1 MDSDMKYHWE
11 ENKNKNIFV
20 IGMVIG
26 FVLTCGLFAILGYI
40 SQQQKDNSIQY
51 LEKPVSYE
59 NKKEASFRVIQVM
72 DPNTALANE
81 GEYLTV
87 GATTVVLLGSD
98 FYSGQTVTIKN
109 PQRIGTY
116 SYVSGGGLPMTVP
129 VVKGDVST
137 DRGEKGTAQIEDTE
151 PFRRLEQ
158 PESYEGKKRTSFKVY
173 NVVQDGYALAREE
186 SDRIGNDAVYY
197 GNEVLL
203 QGEDFY
209 DGQVITVRDPQKI
222 GIFKYY
228 DKTVPVVV
236 SKN

>member
-1 MDSDMKYHWE
+1 MNVLKHFSIDNRSFCFGFITGGITNLM
-11 ENKNKNIFV
+11 IFV
-20 IGMVIG
+20 LLS
-26 FVLTCGLFAILGYI
+26 FFFTRYSADH
-40 SQQQKDNSIQY
+40 SPIQY

-72 DPNTALANE
+72 DPNTALAHE

-98 FYSGQTVTIKN
+98 FYSDQIVTVKN

-137 DRGEKGTAQIEDTE
+137 DRGEKETAQIEDTE

-158 PESYEGKKRTSFKVY
+158 PESYEGKKRTSFQVY
-173 NVVQDGYALAREE
+173 EVVQDGYALAREE
-186 SDRIGNDAVYY
+186 TERYDDDVSYHGND
-197 GNEVLL
+197 VLL
-203 QGEDFY
+203 VGKNFY
-209 DGQVITVRDPQKI
+209 DRQVINIENPQKI

-228 DKTVPVVV
+228 DHTVPVVV

>member
-1 MDSDMKYHWE
+1 M
-11 ENKNKNIFV
+11 NKKSII
-20 IGMVIG
+20 IGIIMG
-26 FVLTCGLFAILGYI
+26 FVLCCILFMIVGYVT
-40 SQQQKDNSIQY
+40 QQKKDNSIQY

-59 NKKEASFRVIQVM
+59 NKEEASFRVIQVM

-81 GEYLTV
+81 GEYLTP
-87 GATTVVLLGSD
+87 GATTVVLVGSD
-98 FYSGQTVTIKN
+98 FYSDQIVTVKN

-116 SYVSGGGLPMTVP
+116 SYISGGGLPMTVP
-129 VVKGDVST
+129 VIKGDISADRVEKSST
-137 DRGEKGTAQIEDTE
+137 QLNNTE
-151 PFRRLEQ
+151 ISRQEPYRHLEQ
-158 PESYEGKKRTSFKVY
+158 PESYEGKKKTSFKVY

-228 DKTVPVVV
+228 DKTVPVIN
-236 SKN
+236 SKNK